1 MDNLNDAAEEV
12 VTSKSYDMS
21 EVPERLRPVVECL
34 ITATEI
40 FQDNYDTIENLIA
53 VAEDI
58 DEIYG
63 KRGAVV

>member
-12 VTSKSYDMS
+12 VTSKKYDMS

-40 FQDNYDTIENLIA
+40 FQDDYDTIENLIA

-63 KRGAVV
+63 KRQSVD

>member
-1 MDNLNDAAEEV
+1 MENLNEQAEV
-12 VTSKSYDMS
+12 VTSKKYDMNA
-21 EVPERLRPVVECL
+21 VPERLRPVVECL

-40 FQDNYDTIENLIA
+40 FQDDYDTVENLIA

-63 KRGAVV
+63 KCGAVD